1 MDILSFLL
9 GLTKGKSMTTAPGDV
24 DKELDTING
33 EVIGEE
39 EYTVTFLNY
48 DGSFLYETVVNE
60 GYNCP
65 DPVSKGTISKPVKP
79 NTRYIAYTYSG
90 WSSTPDGRPSTAV
103 LKNIHADTTVYAVF
117 AFEYIYVDKGTY
129 LETGID
135 TGRPYEIA
143 NISWTLNP
151 DYVLTITGFGEI
163 KAFEDDIGNGEL
175 WDNYRSQ
182 ITSVEMNLGKNTTYY
197 DAKSST
203 GYRLFQNCTALKS
216 VRLSGNGLNNIGYLC
231 FDGCT
236 SLESVD
242 IGEDVASNFYLSSRC
257 FERTTNLKSIVF
269 PESTIK
275 IYGSSFNSSGLT
287 SATLQTPT
295 WYWILDKGMETPE
308 VTQLTAEQVAD
319 TAYIAGLLTS
329 GLNAQLSTRIV

>member
-9 GLTKGKSMTTAPGDV
+9 GLAKGKSMTTAPGDV

-48 DGSFLYETVVNE
+48 DGSFLHETVVNE

-90 WSSTPDGRPSTAV
+90 WSSTPDGKPSTTI
-103 LKNIHADTTVYAVF
+103 LSSISGDMTVYAVF
-117 AFEYIYVDKGTY
+117 ASEYIYVAKGSY
-129 LETGID
+129 ID
-135 TGRPYEIA
+135 GYNDFGSYVQTH
-143 NISWTLNP
+143 NISWMLDP
-151 DYVLTITGFGEI
+151 DYVLTISGEASGGI
-163 KAFEDDIGNGEL
+163 DGKQGNSHKDQWLAYAESITKIIIDVDNKTELGSGIPSIGAGMFRDCTAL
-175 WDNYRSQ
+175 
-182 ITSVEMNLGKNTTYY
+182 TSVEFKK
-197 DAKSST
+197 D
-203 GYRLFQNCTALKS
+203 
-216 VRLSGNGLNNIGYLC
+216 IGYIAGAA
-231 FDGCT
+231 FEGTT
-236 SLESVD
+236 SLS
-242 IGEDVASNFYLSSRC
+242 
-257 FERTTNLKSIVF
+257 SIVF
-269 PESTIK
+269 PVSMK
-275 IYGSSFNSSGLT
+275 SVQGNAFSGSGLT

-295 WYWILDKGMETPE
+295 WYWIIDRGHETPE

-329 GLNAQLSTRIV
+329 GLSAQLSTSIV

>member
-9 GLTKGKSMTTAPGDV
+9 GLAKGKSMTTAPGDV

-39 EYTVTFLNY
+39 KYTVTFLNY

-65 DPVSKGTISKPVKP
+65 DPVSKGDISKPVKP

-90 WSSTPDGRPSTAV
+90 WSDTPDGRPSTTI
-103 LKNIHADTTVYAVF
+103 LKSIRGDMTVYAVF
-117 AFEYIYVDKGTY
+117 ASEYIYVDKGTY
-129 LETGID
+129 RETIND
-135 TGRPYEIA
+135 TGQTYEIA
-143 NISWTLNP
+143 NITWTLNP

-163 KAFEDDIGNGEL
+163 NAFEDDIGNGEL

-182 ITSVEMNLGKNTTYY
+182 IISVEMNMRKNTNYY
-197 DAKSST
+197 DAVSNT
-203 GYRLFQNCTALKS
+203 GLRLFKNCTALKS
-216 VRLSGNGLNNIGYLC
+216 ARLSGNGLKNISYLC
-231 FDGCT
+231 FEGCT

-242 IGEDVASNFYLSSRC
+242 IGEDVATNFDLSMHC
-257 FERTTNLKSIVF
+257 FRGTTNLKSIVF
-269 PESTIK
+269 PESTWLIN
-275 IYGSSFNSSGLT
+275 GTSFNLSGLT

-295 WYWILDKGMETPE
+295 WYWILDNGLEAPE

-319 TAYIAGLLTS
+319 TSYIAGLLTS
-329 GLNAQLSTRIV
+329 GLVGQLSTRIF